1 MVSMKDVANRLNISR
16 CTVSNIINGHL
27 DGKSYKKETIEM
39 VLQTAKEMGYVS
51 NSMARALKTGQ
62 TGTIAIVVPDIA
74 NTFYIK
80 IIKEVERRANE
91 CGYSLIICMAEEILE
106 KENAALTMLQSRC
119 VDGVLI
125 SPVSYSNSL
134 KSSFPFKIV
143 CFDRSVDNDHFCS
156 VMIDNY
162 SAGRRLAEAV
172 VGDGAECPLFI
183 CGSKQDYT
191 VMQRLEGSCD
201 VLRERGLMFDAN
213 NIISDVFD
221 EIAAYEAVVHAIE
234 AGRQF
239 DSILLSTNYV
249 IYGVMQALRDSI
261 HNTIA
266 VGGFETFSGM
276 RFYQGQCHLHVLA
289 QPEQEMGRVAF
300 EKLQSLLKGETVQSE
315 VLPTQII

>member
-1 MVSMKDVANRLNISR
+1 MVSMKDIANRLSISR
-16 CTVSNIINGHL
+16 CTVSNIINNRL
-27 DGKSYKKETIEM
+27 DGKSYRKETIDL

-62 TGTIAIVVPDIA
+62 TGTIAIVVPDLS

-125 SPVSYSNSL
+125 SPVSYDNSL
-134 KSSFPFKIV
+134 ITSFPYRIV
-143 CFDRSVDNDHFCS
+143 CFDRSVKDKNFCS
-156 VMIDNY
+156 VRIDNY
-162 SAGRRLAEAV
+162 NAGRQLTEAIIQ
-172 VGDGAECPLFI
+172 DGAKRPLFV

-191 VMQRLEGSCD
+191 VVRRYNGLCD
-201 VLRERGLMFDAN
+201 VLLENHCCLDENNLLAN
-213 NIISDVFD
+213 VYD
-221 EIAAYEAVVHAIE
+221 ETAAYDSVIQAIDSGIE
-234 AGRQF
+234 F

-249 IYGVMQALRDSI
+249 IYGVLRALRERA
-261 HNTIA
+261 HNTLSI
-266 VGGFETFSGM
+266 GGFETFSGM
-276 RFYQGQCHLHVLA
+276 EFCKGDFRLHVLE

-300 EKLQSLLKGETVQSE
+300 EKLLALLKGETVESE
-315 VLPTQII
+315 ILPTQIV